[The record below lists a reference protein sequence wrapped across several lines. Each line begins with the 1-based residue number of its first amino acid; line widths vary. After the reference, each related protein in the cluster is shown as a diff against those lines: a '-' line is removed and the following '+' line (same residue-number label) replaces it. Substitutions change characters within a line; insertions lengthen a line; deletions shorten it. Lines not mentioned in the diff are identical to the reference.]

1 MDDYRIAIIYSDNQ
15 LNKEKKNGEIELY
28 GDTSLDYMHTR
39 YLLDYVNEN
48 YPEVPIFKQLTIRH
62 QRELIAYFL
71 VKMGNI
77 VFFNTTATTEKEFKK
92 YGKTGQ
98 FMMPDTITEE
108 QNEALNRFCKQ
119 IEDYDILINYDIT
132 LENGLLDSKTLQG
145 TGGINPE
152 AMIMNYNNQ
161 QTRKNK

>member
-1 MDDYRIAIIYSDNQ
+1 
-15 LNKEKKNGEIELY
+15 
-28 GDTSLDYMHTR
+28 
-39 YLLDYVNEN
+39 
-48 YPEVPIFKQLTIRH
+48 
-62 QRELIAYFL
+62 
-71 VKMGNI
+71 MGNI

-152 AMIMNYNNQ
+152 VMIMNYNNQ
-161 QTRKNK
+161 QTQKNK

>member
-1 MDDYRIAIIYSDNQ
+1 
-15 LNKEKKNGEIELY
+15 
-28 GDTSLDYMHTR
+28 
-39 YLLDYVNEN
+39 
-48 YPEVPIFKQLTIRH
+48 
-62 QRELIAYFL
+62 
-71 VKMGNI
+71 MGNI

-145 TGGINPE
+145 TGDINPE
-152 AMIMNYNNQ
+152 VMIMNYNNQ
-161 QTRKNK
+161 QTQKNK